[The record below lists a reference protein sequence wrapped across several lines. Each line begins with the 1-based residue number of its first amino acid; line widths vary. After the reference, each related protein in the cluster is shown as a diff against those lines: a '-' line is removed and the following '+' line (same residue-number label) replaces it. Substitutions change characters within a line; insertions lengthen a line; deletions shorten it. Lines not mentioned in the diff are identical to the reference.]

1 MTEKIDLN
9 GKEAWIVVEP
19 HTLHLPNTEATE
31 YFTASY
37 FLTDPAVTPAGILFT
52 GEDQKAVSFNSPVQA
67 LEYASE
73 QLLAMHPT
81 A

>member
-1 MTEKIDLN
+1 MTEKIAIN
-9 GKEAWIVVEP
+9 GKDAWIVVEP
-19 HTLHLPNTEATE
+19 HTLHLPGAEPTE

-37 FLTDPAVTPAGILFT
+37 YLADPAVTPAGILFT
-52 GEDQKAVSFNSPVQA
+52 DKDQKAISFNSPVQA

-73 QLLAMHPT
+73 QLLAMKPV